1 MYIARY
7 LLLPWIAWLAVH
19 ASNGDV
25 VPGSV
30 IIGIDLGTTHTCVGV
45 HVGGRVVII
54 VNDEGDRLTPS
65 WVHFDEN
72 EIRVG
77 NAARRSAHN
86 APEQSV
92 FAIKRFIG
100 RTYDDP
106 KVIQDTR
113 HVPFAVVNE
122 RGKPFIRIAHNNDTK
137 IYSPE
142 QISAIILTKVKN
154 MAETYLGRPVT
165 HAVITVPAY
174 FNDAQRQA
182 TIEASNLAGLRV
194 VRTINEPTAAAIA
207 YGLDK
212 KDQSSRLMVYDL
224 GGGTF
229 DVTLL
234 SVQGGVFEVL
244 ATSGDTHLGGE
255 DFNNRVVDHLARD
268 YQQKTGYN
276 VLENPRALLK
286 LRNSVENAKRILSM
300 QTTHKIEI
308 EAFENGNDYSE
319 VLTRTK
325 FDTLNFD
332 LFVRT
337 LEPVRE
343 VLKDANVEKQDVDE
357 IVLVGGSTR
366 IPKIQSL
373 LSEFFD
379 GKELSRGINQD
390 EAVAIGAAL
399 QAAVFAGEEGVQ
411 NVVLLDVCPLSI
423 GIEVA
428 GGRFEPIIPR
438 QTRIPVKRSQV
449 YSTYSDSQP
458 TVQIKVFEG
467 EHPETKKNH
476 HLGTFEL
483 SGIPLAARGVP
494 QIEITFAIDANGILH
509 IDAREIGTGLI
520 NSITIDNKMRATE
533 DDVKR
538 MIYEVNAEEREKAEA
553 IKALKAL
560 NNLRQV
566 KWWV

>member
-1 MYIARY
+1 MF
-7 LLLPWIAWLAVH
+7 H
-19 ASNGDV
+19 K
-25 VPGSV
+25 SV
-30 IIGIDLGTTHTCVGV
+30 
-45 HVGGRVVII
+45 
-54 VNDEGDRLTPS
+54 
-65 WVHFDEN
+65 
-72 EIRVG
+72 
-77 NAARRSAHN
+77 
-86 APEQSV
+86 
-92 FAIKRFIG
+92 
-100 RTYDDP
+100 
-106 KVIQDTR
+106 
-113 HVPFAVVNE
+113 
-122 RGKPFIRIAHNNDTK
+122 
-137 IYSPE
+137 
-142 QISAIILTKVKN
+142 
-154 MAETYLGRPVT
+154 
-165 HAVITVPAY
+165 
-174 FNDAQRQA
+174 
-182 TIEASNLAGLRV
+182 
-194 VRTINEPTAAAIA
+194 
-207 YGLDK
+207 
-212 KDQSSRLMVYDL
+212 SSHD
-224 GGGTF
+224 TF

-234 SVQGGVFEVL
+234 SVQGVVFEVL
-244 ATSGDTHLGGE
+244 TTSGDTHLGGE
-255 DFNNRVVDHLARD
+255 DFNKRVVDHLARD

-276 VLENPRALLK
+276 VLESPRTLLK
-286 LRNSVENAKRILSM
+286 LRNEAENAKRILSM
-300 QTTHKIEI
+300 QTTYKIEI
-308 EAFENGNDYSE
+308 KAFENGNDYSE

-332 LFVRT
+332 LFLRT

-379 GKELSRGINQD
+379 GKELSRGVNPD
-390 EAVAIGAAL
+390 EAVAVGATL
-399 QAAVFAGEEGVQ
+399 QAAVFAGKEGVQ

-428 GGRFEPIIPR
+428 GGRFEPIISR
-438 QTRIPVKRSQV
+438 QTRVPVKRSQV

-483 SGIPLAARGVP
+483 SGIPLAAQGVP
-494 QIEITFAIDANGILH
+494 QIEITFSIDANRILH

-520 NSITIDNKMRATE
+520 NSLTIDNKMRATE

-560 NNLRQV
+560 NNLWQVISGLERQV
-566 KWWV
+566 NNAGKRMSELDKLSVRTVIKYMSHWINKHGGRATIEELESKHDEALGTSERYFGALGNDLLAAAEARNKRTEL